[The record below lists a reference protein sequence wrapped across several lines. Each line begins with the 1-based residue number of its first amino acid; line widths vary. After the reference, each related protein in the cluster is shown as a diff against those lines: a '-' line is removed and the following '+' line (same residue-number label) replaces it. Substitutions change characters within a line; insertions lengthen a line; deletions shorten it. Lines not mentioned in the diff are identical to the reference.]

1 VRRAA
6 WITLAALLAFAAIVL
21 ARLPAAWVVPAAGT
35 AATGCTSVEGSL
47 WSGSCVGLFLER
59 KPVGDLTWDLHPWR
73 LFAGRLAAHLTL
85 SSPAAAGSADA
96 ELGLGKHVVARNLD
110 ADMPLDPK
118 LLPGLPP
125 GLRGQAH
132 LALSLVELQRGLLTR
147 LQGRIEVHDLED
159 HSGHET
165 HLGSYSLTFAPTAG
179 DPVGQ
184 IKDLGGPLAVDGT
197 LKLTRQGGFEV
208 DGTVAPRADAPQE
221 LTDNLRFLGSPDAG
235 GRRPFS
241 LSGTF

>member
-1 VRRAA
+1 MRRAA

-35 AATGCTSVEGSL
+35 AATGCTAVEGSL
-47 WSGSCVGLFLER
+47 WSGSCAGLFVQR
-59 KPVGDLTWDLHPWR
+59 KPVGDVSWELHPWR
-73 LFAGRLAAHLTL
+73 LFAGRLAAHVNL
-85 SSPAAAGSADA
+85 SSPAAVGSADA
-96 ELGLGKHVVARNLD
+96 EVGPGQHLLARNLD
-110 ADMPLDPK
+110 ADLPLDPK

-132 LALSLVELQRGLLTR
+132 LGLSLVELEHGMLTR
-147 LQGRIEVHDLED
+147 LQGRIEVHDLQD
-159 HSGHET
+159 HSGHDT
-165 HLGSYSLTFAPTAG
+165 PLGSYSLSFAPTAG

-184 IKDLGGPLAVDGT
+184 IKDLGGPLAVEGT
-197 LKLTRQGGFEV
+197 VKLTRQGGFEV
-208 DGTVAPRADAPQE
+208 DGTVAPRADAPKD
-221 LTDNLRFLGSPDAG
+221 LTDNLRFLGSPDAS